1 MILGRKIVLVIS
13 LAMIMMGIFVMGVHG
28 EDLTVNFSQY
38 DEGTI
43 LENWE
48 YQNTN
53 ETCAVVSVNKTLS
66 ITAKEKEEFPYY
78 DPIFIYS
85 LLEPIPAQNY
95 NTVKIGLRWSNVSG
109 GVTPE
114 IYFLTN
120 KHTDWSD
127 GAYYQ
132 NSAPNTS
139 NSSSGTVEFSFNMAE
154 KAGWAGDVTSIR
166 IDPANKAGSYELE
179 YITFVDNG
187 NQIIYDANGGTGA
200 PVNATH
206 LEDGIYAL
214 STTQPIRDG
223 FEFKGWSLEENGT
236 EKDVVTTVTIA
247 GESVVV
253 YAVWS
258 QVSYTQSSLGFASE
272 FDVDGDFGEW
282 SLSGNG
288 FSLKEVEDGILKLET
303 TVQDAR
309 MSKDFSDTGSL
320 SSQYCILKNQI

>member
-1 MILGRKIVLVIS
+1 
-13 LAMIMMGIFVMGVHG
+13 
-28 EDLTVNFSQY
+28 
-38 DEGTI
+38 
-43 LENWE
+43 
-48 YQNTN
+48 
-53 ETCAVVSVNKTLS
+53 
-66 ITAKEKEEFPYY
+66 
-78 DPIFIYS
+78 
-85 LLEPIPAQNY
+85 
-95 NTVKIGLRWSNVSG
+95 
-109 GVTPE
+109 
-114 IYFLTN
+114 
-120 KHTDWSD
+120 
-127 GAYYQ
+127 YQ

-223 FEFKGWSLEENGT
+223 FEFKRWSLEENGT

-253 YAVWS
+253 
-258 QVSYTQSSLGFASE
+258 
-272 FDVDGDFGEW
+272 
-282 SLSGNG
+282 
-288 FSLKEVEDGILKLET
+288 
-303 TVQDAR
+303 
-309 MSKDFSDTGSL
+309 
-320 SSQYCILKNQI
+320 